1 MLLAY
6 FSALPNGK
14 LALWCYLIWY
24 LGMLTFNFNPATE
37 IWLNSLGISLVV
49 GYALFLSTGPGTLA
63 RFRGD
68 FWGVSRLFICPFLVS
83 SFSSLVKGKGFILLL
98 SPHWLENFW
107 VGSACLVFVILAK
120 GLRLFAHKRSCPNY
134 S

>member
-24 LGMLTFNFNPATE
+24 LGMLTFNFNPSAE

-49 GYALFLSTGPGTLA
+49 GYALFLSIAKRQTRPL
-63 RFRGD
+63 
-68 FWGVSRLFICPFLVS
+68 VLPHLVS
-83 SFSSLVKGKGFILLL
+83 GHADI
-98 SPHWLENFW
+98 
-107 VGSACLVFVILAK
+107 
-120 GLRLFAHKRSCPNY
+120 
-134 S
+134 